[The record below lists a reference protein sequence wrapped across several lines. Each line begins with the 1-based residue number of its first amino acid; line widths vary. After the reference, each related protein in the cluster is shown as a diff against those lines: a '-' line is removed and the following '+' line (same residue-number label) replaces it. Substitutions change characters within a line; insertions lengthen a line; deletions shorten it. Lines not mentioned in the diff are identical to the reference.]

1 MVKQLLFFAAAA
13 LCAPAFA
20 QHESAFV
27 DAENSVGSLAEG
39 TELCKSENVTMKV
52 AFAETY
58 SAASLTA
65 DADAVKAI
73 AIDGVAYNLTTK
85 GIAGKNNAKEADC
98 KQLPTKGAVFQFDVK
113 ADGYLY
119 VLAKLGGSKSIY
131 VSNEPDAYVVAYTVS
146 TFDAAGNDFS
156 YTLPA
161 NTEAGPDVFK
171 TLDTESTFTAAQA
184 PYVASN
190 KIATPD
196 ACFKAANAETTLSW
210 SNSASGCVA
219 FPVKAGANYYFY
231 CAGSKPACNG
241 FVFIP
246 GATEVAKIEAADEVK
261 KDPTAI
267 KDITLDDLDADAPVY
282 NLQGQRVSKNYKGV
296 CIQNGKKFVVK

>member
-27 DAENSVGSLAEG
+27 DAEKSVGSLAAG
-39 TELCKSENVTMKV
+39 AELCKSENVTMKV
-52 AFAETY
+52 AFADTY
-58 SAASLTA
+58 TATSLTA
-65 DADAVKAI
+65 DADNVKAV
-73 AIDGVAYNLTTK
+73 AINGVAYNLTTK
-85 GIAGKNNAKEADC
+85 GIAGKNNAKQVDC
-98 KQLPTKGAVFQFDVK
+98 KQLPSTGAVFQFDVK

-119 VLAKLGGSKSIY
+119 VFAKLNGGKQIY
-131 VSNEPDAYVVAYTVS
+131 VSNEPEAYVVAYTVS
-146 TFDAAGNDFS
+146 AFDAAGNNFT

-161 NTEAGPDVFK
+161 NDAAGLDVFK
-171 TLDTESTFTAAQA
+171 TLDSESTFTEAQA

-190 KIATPD
+190 KLATPD
-196 ACFKAANAETTLSW
+196 ACFKAANAGTALSW
-210 SNSASGCVA
+210 SGSASGCVA
-219 FPVKAGANYYFY
+219 FPVKANTNYYFY

-246 GATEVAKIEAADEVK
+246 GATEVAKIEAADEVE

-267 KDITLDDLDADAPVY
+267 KNITMDDLDADAPVY